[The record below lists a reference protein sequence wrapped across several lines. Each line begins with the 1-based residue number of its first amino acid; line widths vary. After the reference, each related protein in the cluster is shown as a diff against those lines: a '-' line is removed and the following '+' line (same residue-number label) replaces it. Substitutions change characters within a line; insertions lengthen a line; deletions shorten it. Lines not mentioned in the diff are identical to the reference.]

1 MLLDLYYEYFLYKD
15 SIFGKAIFEVITM
28 FKLFTGIILGIGMTI
43 LGIYG
48 LATKSILGIIL

>member
-1 MLLDLYYEYFLYKD
+1 MYKD

-28 FKLFTGIILGIGMTI
+28 FKLFTGMILGIGMTI
-43 LGIYG
+43 LGICG